1 MSESTSKL
9 DVNEVVKDQTEF
21 MSSELPTPRYAWVAL
36 FATWLISIAIPMAWF
51 ALPGVASRLIPWM
64 VASWVI
70 PGQMT
75 LDPGAAFGFL
85 MNAIAWTAIIVAIPT
100 GWIIRRIGPKPTL
113 IISGIITAVGMAGV
127 ALFFNVSYETF
138 LAFRV
143 ITGIGVG
150 MCSVTGPTA
159 VSLWFSNK
167 HRFMAVAIWSTW
179 VPVGMLFINNVS
191 PALTSSM
198 AGVDDLAGFL
208 MNPANMAVA
217 TSQFQTVWWLITAII
232 VVALIVFIV
241 LYRLPSIEK
250 GEVSEISIERLD
262 YKSAFPFL
270 KNRQFVGLL
279 IAWMLFEFVNFAF
292 TTYDEA
298 FLTAQF
304 PEMWVGIEWM
314 PAFLMTCG
322 NACGILAPI
331 GGWISDKLPWTK
343 KWIIIFVGCFCL
355 LLAVVFGWKVGAFY
369 FFGFYLLFHIVGNVL
384 LVGSVRPM
392 VPFLVGRGGQT
403 AVAVGLSILTVF
415 QFGGECLETF
425 VSYAIGAFASMD
437 ASAIGHVAVP
447 PEAFQ
452 MTTWA
457 VMLPIIANGTAF
469 ALLTRPS
476 KAEREAAKSPA
487 PAPDWQPGEIDVPV
501 DGTEVAEAPVQA
513 DEVIVEEEV
522 DADDAPASRS

>member
-250 GEVSEISIERLD
+250 GEVSEISIERLRLQERL
-262 YKSAFPFL
+262 P
-270 KNRQFVGLL
+270 V
-279 IAWMLFEFVNFAF
+279 
-292 TTYDEA
+292 
-298 FLTAQF
+298 
-304 PEMWVGIEWM
+304 PEE
-314 PAFLMTCG
+314 P
-322 NACGILAPI
+322 
-331 GGWISDKLPWTK
+331 
-343 KWIIIFVGCFCL
+343 
-355 LLAVVFGWKVGAFY
+355 
-369 FFGFYLLFHIVGNVL
+369 
-384 LVGSVRPM
+384 SVRGPAHR
-392 VPFLVGRGGQT
+392 L
-403 AVAVGLSILTVF
+403 
-415 QFGGECLETF
+415 
-425 VSYAIGAFASMD
+425 D
-437 ASAIGHVAVP
+437 ALRVRQLRVHH
-447 PEAFQ
+447 
-452 MTTWA
+452 
-457 VMLPIIANGTAF
+457 L
-469 ALLTRPS
+469 
-476 KAEREAAKSPA
+476 
-487 PAPDWQPGEIDVPV
+487 
-501 DGTEVAEAPVQA
+501 
-513 DEVIVEEEV
+513 
-522 DADDAPASRS
+522 

>member
-198 AGVDDLAGFL
+198 AGVDDLAGFGRQVVL
-208 MNPANMAVA
+208 QKFPE
-217 TSQFQTVWWLITAII
+217 
-232 VVALIVFIV
+232 VALADKADSGRILF
-241 LYRLPSIEK
+241 LRDRQPQFLRDPPHFRL
-250 GEVSEISIERLD
+250 
-262 YKSAFPFL
+262 F
-270 KNRQFVGLL
+270 N
-279 IAWMLFEFVNFAF
+279 
-292 TTYDEA
+292 
-298 FLTAQF
+298 
-304 PEMWVGIEWM
+304 
-314 PAFLMTCG
+314 
-322 NACGILAPI
+322 LA
-331 GGWISDKLPWTK
+331 
-343 KWIIIFVGCFCL
+343 
-355 LLAVVFGWKVGAFY
+355 
-369 FFGFYLLFHIVGNVL
+369 
-384 LVGSVRPM
+384 
-392 VPFLVGRGGQT
+392 
-403 AVAVGLSILTVF
+403 
-415 QFGGECLETF
+415 
-425 VSYAIGAFASMD
+425 
-437 ASAIGHVAVP
+437 
-447 PEAFQ
+447 
-452 MTTWA
+452 
-457 VMLPIIANGTAF
+457 
-469 ALLTRPS
+469 
-476 KAEREAAKSPA
+476 
-487 PAPDWQPGEIDVPV
+487 
-501 DGTEVAEAPVQA
+501 
-513 DEVIVEEEV
+513 
-522 DADDAPASRS
+522 